1 MTPAFR
7 ERYICTDPQVTAA
20 MDPKLLAHRDFIYHE
35 YLELP
40 VDL

>member
-1 MTPAFR
+1 MYVCADAT
-7 ERYICTDPQVTAA
+7 VVAA
-20 MDPKLLAHRDFIYHE
+20 MSPQLLAHRDFIYHD